1 MQPADLSGLLIAC
14 WARSQLTLDT
24 GVCRLHQRRWSH
36 RHLVCGGGLERKHGA
51 RLPAPHKV
59 GGWHGLELLPCRAH
73 ASHVSSLSAAKEA
86 RCMGESRTPKRALS
100 EARQQRLAAQLRA
113 NLAKRK
119 TQGRARAA
127 AERASVHQ
135 VADNSNQKSR

>member
-1 MQPADLSGLLIAC
+1 
-14 WARSQLTLDT
+14 
-24 GVCRLHQRRWSH
+24 
-36 RHLVCGGGLERKHGA
+36 
-51 RLPAPHKV
+51 
-59 GGWHGLELLPCRAH
+59 
-73 ASHVSSLSAAKEA
+73 
-86 RCMGESRTPKRALS
+86 MGESRTPKRALS